1 MKKRFNR
8 VAVASS
14 SCYSSSKKAHVAY
27 LKEQHNINSTALLAI
42 ASRPVVV
49 NELSKFESNIA
60 AQIAAYKEG
69 KKHEKYARL

>member
-1 MKKRFNR
+1 MRKRFNR

-14 SCYSSSKKAHVAY
+14 NCYSSSKKAHVAY
-27 LKEQHNINSTALLAI
+27 LEEQHNNNSVALLAI
-42 ASRPVVV
+42 ANKPVVI
-49 NELSKFESNIA
+49 NELKKFESNLV